1 MSPPLRR
8 LVSETL
14 LNLKPY
20 EAGKPIEEVE
30 RELGIKN
37 PVKLASNENAYG
49 PSPKALEAARAVLGK
64 LHLYPDAAAHELRHA
79 LAQRL
84 GVDPAWIVLGN
95 GSNEL
100 LALIVRTFVQ
110 GFDNVVGSAGSF
122 IAYKI
127 VTRAAD
133 RTYREATLGAD
144 LGFDL
149 DEMAALVDDQTR
161 VVFIANPN
169 NPTGTFISKDALE
182 RFIEVVDQKAG
193 PEGPALVVLD
203 EAYLEFVDRADAPD
217 GLDFLKRRSR
227 TILTRTFSKAYG
239 LAGLRVGYAV
249 MDGELA
255 GYINR
260 VREPFNVNLVAQVAA
275 RAALDDEAWVRET
288 TAQIRAD
295 RVKLATALT
304 ELGLNVTPSQ
314 GNFVLV
320 EVGDSARVHQ
330 ALMRRGFIARPQ
342 GASGL
347 PRHLRV
353 TVGKPDE
360 NAGFVRA
367 LDDVLRHG

>member
-1 MSPPLRR
+1 MARR

-37 PVKLASNENAYG
+37 AVKLASNENAYG
-49 PSPKALEAARAVLGK
+49 PSPKALAAAQQALGK
-64 LHLYPDAAAHELRHA
+64 IHLYPDAASHELRRA
-79 LAQRL
+79 LSARL
-84 GVDPAWIVLGN
+84 GVDPSAIVLGN

-100 LALIVRTFVQ
+100 LGLFVRTFVQ
-110 GFDNVVGSAGSF
+110 AFDNVVGSAGSF

-133 RTYREATLGAD
+133 RTYREAPLGAD

-149 DEMAALVDDQTR
+149 DEMAALVDDKTR
-161 VVFIANPN
+161 IVFIANPN
-169 NPTGTFISKDALE
+169 NPTGTFISADALQ
-182 RFIEVVDQKAG
+182 RFIDVIDRKAG

-217 GLDFLKRRSR
+217 GLAFFRRRPR
-227 TILTRTFSKAYG
+227 TIVSRTFSKAYG

-249 MDGELA
+249 MDPELA
-255 GYINR
+255 SYINR
-260 VREPFNVNLVAQVAA
+260 VREPFNVNLIGQIAA
-275 RAALDDEAWVRET
+275 TAALADDAWVAET
-288 TAQIRAD
+288 TAAIRAD
-295 RVKLATALT
+295 RKKLTSALS
-304 ELGLNVTPSQ
+304 ELGLTVTPSQ

-320 EVGDSARVHQ
+320 DVGDAARVHDG
-330 ALMRRGFIARPQ
+330 LLRRGYIARPQ
-342 GASGL
+342 AASGL

-353 TVGKPDE
+353 TVGRPEE
-360 NAGFVRA
+360 NLGFVRA
-367 LDDVLRHG
+367 LDDVLRNG